1 VVNRAARSQ
10 PMTRKRRRF
19 IAEFKARVALAAMR
33 EDRTLAELASEFG
46 VHASQIAAWKK
57 ELKESAVAV
66 FAGKRELLN
75 EESIEKE
82 RKPLYEQIGRLQV
95 ENDFLRK
102 GLGPL
107 LQGSGWTWWTRPT
120 PSSACAGRARR
131 SGSAVRAGTRRATA
145 SHPGRTR
152 N

>member
-1 VVNRAARSQ
+1 
-10 PMTRKRRRF
+10 MTRKRRPF
-19 IAEFKARVALAAMR
+19 TAEFKARVALTATG

-57 ELKESAVAV
+57 ELEDSAVAV

-95 ENDFLRK
+95 EDDFLRRR
-102 GLGPL
+102 LGPL
-107 LQGSGWTWWTRPT
+107 L
-120 PSSACAGRARR
+120 
-131 SGSAVRAGTRRATA
+131 
-145 SHPGRTR
+145 
-152 N
+152 

>member
-1 VVNRAARSQ
+1 
-10 PMTRKRRRF
+10 MTKKRRRF
-19 IAEFKARVALAAMR
+19 TAEFKARVAVAAMK

-75 EESIEKE
+75 DESLEKA
-82 RKPLYEQIGRLQV
+82 KTPLFEQIGRLQM

-102 GLGPL
+102 KLGPL
-107 LQGSGWTWWTRPT
+107 L
-120 PSSACAGRARR
+120 
-131 SGSAVRAGTRRATA
+131 
-145 SHPGRTR
+145 
-152 N
+152 